1 MLDENKVKA
10 IELILENKLTKI
22 EVAKAVKKS
31 RTWLY
36 DSVINDEECMA
47 EMDKRLQ
54 QIQTFGIMVIKSSL
68 QQSIDN
74 IIELSKT
81 GESEKIRLDA
91 STYLIDRVY
100 GKTTTKLEVSAEPVE
115 PVISKGDIE
124 EEFIKFKVE

>member
-22 EVAKAVKKS
+22 EIAKVCKKS
-31 RTWLY
+31 RAWLY
-36 DSVINDEECMA
+36 DSVINNEECMA
-47 EMDKRLQ
+47 EVDRRLQ

-100 GKTTTKLEVSAEPVE
+100 GKTTTKLEVTADATEPV
-115 PVISKGDIE
+115 VSKDEIE
-124 EEFIKFKVE
+124 EEFVKFKVE